1 MLMNASSR
9 GSDPSSVFRP
19 RLSQQAI
26 KLLAAEIL
34 RAENLSCAA
43 GKTDRY
49 DLVRRAAVNA
59 RKTNRTAPNC
69 RLRNSACS
77 GVGYMRIWWRGA
89 SATRLRPERLSF
101 PMPEGKGCR
110 RLPLN
115 SWSMARVSQHVNK
128 QHPSPQRS

>member
-77 GVGYMRIWWRGA
+77 GVGYMRTLVARSISDAASPGA
-89 SATRLRPERLSF
+89 PI
-101 PMPEGKGCR
+101 
-110 RLPLN
+110 LPH
-115 SWSMARVSQHVNK
+115 A
-128 QHPSPQRS
+128 